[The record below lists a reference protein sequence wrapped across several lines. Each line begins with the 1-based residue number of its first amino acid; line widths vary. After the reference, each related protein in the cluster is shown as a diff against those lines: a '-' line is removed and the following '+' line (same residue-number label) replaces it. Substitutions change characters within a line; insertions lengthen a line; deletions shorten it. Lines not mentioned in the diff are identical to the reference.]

1 MKKKYIIAVDGPAGS
16 GKSTIARM
24 VAKRLDYIYIDTGA
38 MYRALTLKVLET
50 NTSLDDSQKII
61 KLAEVTNISFQSKDN
76 VLKVLLDSNDV
87 TIQIREPKVTKNVVY
102 IANVPEVRKI
112 MVELQRAFGSAG
124 GVVVEGRDITTVV
137 FPDARKKFYLDASFE
152 ERFERRYKQLITEG
166 KDISKDDLAQD
177 MKDRDISDRKRKVGA
192 LKIADDAIY
201 LDTSNL
207 SINEVVEKVLS
218 YV

>member
-1 MKKKYIIAVDGPAGS
+1 LKKKYIIAVDGPAGS

-102 IANVPEVRKI
+102 IANIPEVRKI

>member
-24 VAKRLDYIYIDTGA
+24 IAKRLDYIYIDTGA
-38 MYRALTLKVLET
+38 MYRALTLKVLKT

-61 KLAEVTNISFQSKDN
+61 KLAKVTDINFQSKNN

-102 IANVPEVRKI
+102 IANIPEVRKI

-152 ERFERRYKQLITEG
+152 ERLERRYRQLITEG
-166 KDISKDDLAQD
+166 KDISKDRLAQD

-192 LKIADDAIY
+192 LKIAEDAIY

-207 SINEVVEKVLS
+207 SIDEVVEKVLS

>member
-50 NTSLDDSQKII
+50 NTSLDNSQKII

-102 IANVPEVRKI
+102 IANIPEVRKI

-152 ERFERRYKQLITEG
+152 ERLERRYRQLITEG
-166 KDISKDDLAQD
+166 KDISKDRLAQD
-177 MKDRDISDRKRKVGA
+177 MKDRDISDKNRKVGA
-192 LKIADDAIY
+192 LKIAEDAIY

-207 SINEVVEKVLS
+207 SIDEVVEKVLS